1 MRLSWS
7 SASAS
12 FSISSN
18 SESSKFGE
26 KTIPIL
32 MKEEILLILKKLLTY
47 SLECEHY
54 GMGLQKTMKVQQRAQ
69 DNLRCF
75 GRLGVQQFP
84 LMR

>member
-54 GMGLQKTMKVQQRAQ
+54 GMGLQQTMKVQQG
-69 DNLRCF
+69 LK
-75 GRLGVQQFP
+75 
-84 LMR
+84 MI